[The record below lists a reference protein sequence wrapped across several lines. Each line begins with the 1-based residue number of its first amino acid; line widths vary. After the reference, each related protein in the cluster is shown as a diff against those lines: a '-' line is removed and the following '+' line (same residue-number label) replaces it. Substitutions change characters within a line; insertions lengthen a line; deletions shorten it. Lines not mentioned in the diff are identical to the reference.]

1 MPDLLV
7 AESIGKAYGD
17 FWAVRHFAAS
27 FAQGRLTSIIG
38 PNGAGKTTL
47 VNMLTGMARPDHGRV
62 VLDGQDVTG
71 LAIHERVRRGI
82 SRSFQITS
90 VFADLTVLDNVLVP
104 VFARRNQAHRLFR
117 RRETDTDSR
126 AEAFDLLEQV
136 GLAHAARQRV
146 RVLPHGDKRMLEI
159 AMAIAPRPR
168 LCFLDEPTTGMNPS
182 ERAQVLGLIGRL
194 HESGRTTFVVIEHD
208 MDVVFSVSEWIL
220 VMHRGG
226 LLSEGP
232 PASVR
237 EDERVREVYLG
248 EEVDG

>member
-17 FWAVRHFAAS
+17 FWAVQDVAAS
-27 FAQGRLTSIIG
+27 FAGGRLTSIIG

-47 VNMLTGMARPDHGRV
+47 VNVLTGMIRPERGRV
-62 VLDGQDVTG
+62 VLDGEDITG

-104 VFARRNQAHRLFR
+104 VFARRGQARRLFR
-117 RRETDTDSR
+117 RRQTDLDSR
-126 AEAFDLLEQV
+126 AEAFDLLEEV
-136 GLAHAARQRV
+136 GLAHAAHQRV
-146 RVLPHGDKRMLEI
+146 GVLPHGDKRMLEI

-182 ERAQVLGLIGRL
+182 ERAQVLGLINRL
-194 HESGRTTFVVIEHD
+194 QHSERTTFVVIEHD

-220 VMHRGG
+220 VMHRGEV
-226 LLSEGP
+226 LCEGP
-232 PASVR
+232 PQSVR
-237 EDERVREVYLG
+237 ADERVREVYLG
-248 EEVDG
+248 EEVGG